1 MLAIIP
7 LRSGSKSI
15 KNKNIKLLNKYPL
28 AFYVIRACLESNL
41 FKDVVVASDSSKYE
55 KILRKYK
62 QIEKFKFIKR
72 PKSISKDLS
81 PTEETIDLVLK
92 KFPNYKTTF
101 LVQAT
106 SPLIE
111 SIDINSAKKTFVKE
125 GCDSLFSAYKFKKF
139 YWTKNVNTI
148 SHSYNYK
155 NRPMRQ
161 KFKGGFVENGALYV
175 FDTQKY
181 LKYRNR
187 LFGKIGVYKMPE
199 FKSIDIDTI
208 DDFKK
213 ASKILKEAH

>member
-1 MLAIIP
+1 M
-7 LRSGSKSI
+7 S
-15 KNKNIKLLNKYPL
+15 
-28 AFYVIRACLESNL
+28 
-41 FKDVVVASDSSKYE
+41 ASAWS
-55 KILRKYK
+55 
-62 QIEKFKFIKR
+62 
-72 PKSISKDLS
+72 
-81 PTEETIDLVLK
+81 
-92 KFPNYKTTF
+92 KTTF

-139 YWTKNVNTI
+139 YWTKNVKTI
-148 SHSYNYK
+148 SHSYDFK

-187 LFGKIGVYKMPE
+187 LFGKIGVYVMPE
-199 FKSIDIDTI
+199 FKSIDIDTN

-213 ASKILKEAH
+213 ASKILKEIY

>member
-15 KNKNIKLLNKYPL
+15 KDKNIKPLNNYPL
-28 AFYVIRACLESNL
+28 AFYSIKACLDSNL
-41 FKDVVVASDSSKYE
+41 FKDVVVASDSFKYE
-55 KILRKYK
+55 KILRKYR
-62 QIEKFKFIKR
+62 QIENFKFIKR

-81 PTEETIDLVLK
+81 PTEETIDFVLK

-106 SPLIE
+106 SPLIKP
-111 SIDINSAKKTFVKE
+111 IDISSAKKIFIKE

-139 YWTKNVNTI
+139 YWTKDVNAV
-148 SHSYNYK
+148 SHSYNFK

-161 KFKGGFVENGALYV
+161 KFKGGYIENGALYI

-181 LKYRNR
+181 FKHRNR
-187 LFGKIGVYKMPE
+187 LFGKIGIYTMPE
-199 FKSIDIDTI
+199 YKSIDIDTI

-213 ASKILKEAH
+213 ASKILKEKN